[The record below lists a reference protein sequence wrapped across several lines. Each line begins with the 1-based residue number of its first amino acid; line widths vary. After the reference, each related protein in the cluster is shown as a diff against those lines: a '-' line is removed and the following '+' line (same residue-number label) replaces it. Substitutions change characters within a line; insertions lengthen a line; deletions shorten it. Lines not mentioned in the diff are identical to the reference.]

1 MPERKI
7 IRVAVVTETFPK
19 LSETFVVNHIRGLLD
34 AGVEVD
40 IYAFYRQPEGE
51 PLHPVVDEYDLVNRT
66 RYKPFEP
73 LPKGPRLRSALRL
86 ILQHFRSFS
95 FPILQS
101 LNFFRY
107 GKEALRLH
115 RLFEAATFF
124 NRVPYDVV
132 HCHFGTTAEKLALF
146 QQWGLLNALL
156 VTSFHGYELDD
167 RQVVRPNMYDRLKH
181 RGRLFIANSG
191 YTRQRLLDIG
201 FDEQRIRIIPVSFDT
216 RFFQRTSHPPDKPFQ
231 LLTVGRLVEF
241 KGIEYSLR
249 ALSLLWHR
257 DGINFL
263 YSIVGTGPLEAELQS
278 LVADLGIQ
286 SQVRM
291 LGGRTQVEIRDLM
304 EQSHVFLL
312 TGVRAS
318 DGRVENQGLVIQEA
332 QAMELPVVVSDVG
345 GAPEGMVD
353 GETGLLVPERDVE
366 AIALCIRRLYE
377 SPDMR
382 MRMGHAGKIFVEG
395 RFGIQETTKRVLEEY
410 SKGKYNEC

>member
-40 IYAFYRQPEGE
+40 IYAFYGQPEGE
-51 PLHPVVDEYDLVNRT
+51 PQHPVVAEYQLVERT
-66 RYKPFEP
+66 YYKPFEP
-73 LPKGPRLRSALRL
+73 LPKGPRLSAALGIIR
-86 ILQHFRSFS
+86 QHLWS
-95 FPILQS
+95 FPVGILQS

-124 NRVPYDVV
+124 NRRRYDVI

-146 QQWGLLNALL
+146 QEWGILNAPL
-156 VTSFHGYELDD
+156 VTSFHGFELDD
-167 RQVVRPNMYDRLKH
+167 RQVVRPNMYVHLKR

-191 YTRQRLLDIG
+191 YTRQRLHAFG
-201 FDEQRIRIIPVSFDT
+201 FDPQRIRIMPVSLDT
-216 RFFQRTSHPPDKPFQ
+216 RFFQRQASRPDKPFH

-241 KGIEYSLR
+241 KGIEFSLR
-249 ALSLLWHR
+249 ALALLWHR

-278 LVADLGIQ
+278 LASELGIQ

-291 LGGRTQVEIRDLM
+291 LGGRTQVEVRELM

-332 QAMELPVVVSDVG
+332 QAMELPVIVSDMG
-345 GAPEGMVD
+345 GAPEGMLD
-353 GETGLLVPERDVE
+353 GETGLLVPERDVD
-366 AIALCIRRLYE
+366 AIALSIRQLYDGPE
-377 SPDMR
+377 LR
-382 MRMGHAGKIFVEG
+382 MRMGQAGKSFVEG
-395 RFGIQETTKRVLEEY
+395 RYGIHETTQRMLQEY
-410 SKGKYNEC
+410 ASV

>member
-1 MPERKI
+1 MPEKKI
-7 IRVAVVTETFPK
+7 KRVAVVTETFPK

-40 IYAFYRQPEGE
+40 IYAFYRQSKDE
-51 PLHPVVDEYDLVNRT
+51 PLHPVVVEYDLVKRT

-73 LPKGPRLRSALRL
+73 LPKGLRLWAALRL
-86 ILQHFRSFS
+86 ILKCFGDFS
-95 FPILQS
+95 IPILKS

-115 RLFEAATFF
+115 RLFESATFF
-124 NRVPYDVV
+124 NRFKYDVV

-146 QQWGLLNALL
+146 QQWGLMNGPL

-167 RQVVRPNMYDRLKH
+167 RQVVRPNMYDHLKD
-181 RGRLFIANSG
+181 RGKLFIANSG
-191 YTRQRLLDIG
+191 YTRQRLLDFG
-201 FDEQRIRIIPVSFDT
+201 FGEQRIRVIPVSLDT
-216 RFFQRTSHPPDKPFQ
+216 VFFQRRALASDKPFQ
-231 LLTVGRLVEF
+231 VLTVGRLVEF

-249 ALSLLWHR
+249 ALAFLCHR

-278 LVADLGIQ
+278 IAATLGIQ
-286 SQVRM
+286 SQVRF
-291 LGGRTQVEIRDLM
+291 LGGRTQVEIRALM

-332 QAMELPVVVSDVG
+332 QAMELPVVVSNIG
-345 GAPEGMVD
+345 GAPEGLVD
-353 GETGLLVPERDVE
+353 GETGMLVPEFDIE
-366 AIALCIRRLYE
+366 AIAKCVRVLYDD
-377 SPDMR
+377 PDMR
-382 MRMGHAGKIFVEG
+382 KRMGRAGKIFVEG
-395 RFGIQETTKRVLEEY
+395 RYGIHETTNRILEEY
-410 SKGKYNEC
+410 AKA

>member
-1 MPERKI
+1 MPGKKI
-7 IRVAVVTETFPK
+7 KRVAVVTETFPK
-19 LSETFVVNHIRGLLD
+19 LSETFVVNHIRGLID

-51 PLHPVVDEYDLVNRT
+51 PLHSVVVEYDLVNRT

-73 LPKGPRLRSALRL
+73 MPKGLRLRTALRI
-86 ILQHFRSFS
+86 ILKYFRSFLW
-95 FPILQS
+95 PILQS

-124 NRVPYDVV
+124 NREAYDVV

-146 QQWGLLNALL
+146 QQWGLLDAPL

-167 RQVVRPNMYDRLKH
+167 RQVVRPNMYDLLKQ

-191 YTRQRLLDIG
+191 YTRQRLLDVG
-201 FDEQRIRIIPVSFDT
+201 FDDQRIRVIPASLDT
-216 RFFQRTSHPPDKPFQ
+216 RFFTRTTRQPDKPFQ

-241 KGIEYSLR
+241 KGIEFSLR
-249 ALSLLWHR
+249 ALALLWHR

-278 LVADLGIQ
+278 LVEDLGIG

-291 LGGRTQVEIRDLM
+291 LGGRTQLEIHELM
-304 EQSHVFLL
+304 EHAHVFLL

-332 QAMELPVVVSDVG
+332 QAMELPVVVSDIG

-353 GETGLLVPERDVE
+353 GETGLLVPERNIE
-366 AIALCIRRLYE
+366 AIASCLRRLYE
-377 SPDMR
+377 SPDLR
-382 MRMGHAGKIFVEG
+382 RRMGQAGKIFVEG
-395 RFGIQETTKRVLEEY
+395 RFGIQETTKRLLEEY
-410 SKGKYNEC
+410 TKGEV